1 MYSVNHFNTVAEFKS
16 NFPNL
21 DLDTN
26 FFSACFGSRYKIR
39 NINQNDTFFFAH
51 DSNNQVVGFLT
62 VDDKNKSNDDFFYI
76 WNVCVNPQNR
86 GQGITKLMFTYLIK
100 KYINFHRKFCLNV
113 EWGNSIAVIS
123 YTSEFFCDWLIRDGK
138 FFMYGEIGN
147 QCPTDVRKKIQNDFE
162 KLSRHFLN
170 QKITLESTNDLQFIL
185 PFIAVVGL
193 SSFLF
198 FLFTIL

>member
-1 MYSVNHFNTVAEFKS
+1 
-16 NFPNL
+16 
-21 DLDTN
+21 
-26 FFSACFGSRYKIR
+26 
-39 NINQNDTFFFAH
+39 
-51 DSNNQVVGFLT
+51 
-62 VDDKNKSNDDFFYI
+62 
-76 WNVCVNPQNR
+76 
-86 GQGITKLMFTYLIK
+86 
-100 KYINFHRKFCLNV
+100 
-113 EWGNSIAVIS
+113 
-123 YTSEFFCDWLIRDGK
+123 
-138 FFMYGEIGN
+138 MYGEIGN